1 MKCSVVDTKTGK
13 TMGTFSNL
21 KAAQKFQDKCIR
33 DYERPT
39 FAIDF
44 IQAKGSSNKSQL
56 KINKGKKS

>member
-1 MKCSVVDTKTGK
+1 
-13 TMGTFSNL
+13 MGTFSNL